1 MTDILLIA
9 ILTINTALLVI
20 ILLRKPHSTGVSQQE
35 MAKILETIQTNTEKR
50 ILDEFSRSHSNT
62 NHLFK
67 DLREELQHS
76 IGKYSDSQMKNI
88 LEVSKVQN
96 TQFELIRKSVEERLL
111 QLQKENTKKLE
122 EMRRT
127 VDEKLHTTL
136 EKRLGEAFHFVS
148 ERLEK
153 VHQGLGDMQ
162 KLAAGVGDLK
172 KVLSNV
178 KTRGTLGEIQLK
190 NQLDFLLAPQQ
201 YGENVHIKEG
211 TNNFVEF
218 AIKLPGRMDKDK
230 SVWLPVDS
238 KFPLDK
244 YEALLNEYENG
255 DKESIAQAGKQ
266 LAQDIKGF
274 AKDIS
279 SKYIDPPNTTD
290 FALMYLPVEGLYAEV
305 LRFKGLFEILQRD
318 HRIVPVGPT
327 TLAAILNSLQMG
339 FKTLA
344 IEKRSSEVWELL
356 AAVKTQFGR
365 FGELLDKTQKKLN
378 EASKSIETAS
388 KTTRRI
394 EGKLNDVQELPSAT
408 AKKVLESKK

>member
-1 MTDILLIA
+1 MTTILQAAILLVTLILLI
-9 ILTINTALLVI
+9 LLLIQNRKLKNQSHDQI
-20 ILLRKPHSTGVSQQE
+20 IKLIEDYQNRG
-35 MAKILETIQTNTEKR
+35 EKR
-50 ILDEFSRSHSNT
+50 ILDEFSRSHANT

-76 IGKYSDSQMKNI
+76 IGKYSDSQMKI

-122 EMRRT
+122 EMRKT
-127 VDEKLHTTL
+127 VDEQLHSTL
-136 EKRLGEAFHFVS
+136 EKRLAEAFRFVS
-148 ERLEK
+148 DRLEK

-190 NQLDFLLAPQQ
+190 NQLDFLLTPQQ
-201 YGENVHIKEG
+201 YGENVHIREG
-211 TNNFVEF
+211 TSNFVEF

-244 YEALLNEYENG
+244 YESLLNEYENG

-305 LRFKGLFEILQRD
+305 LRYRGLFEILQREL
-318 HRIVPVGPT
+318 RVIPVGPT

-339 FKTLA
+339 FRTLD

-365 FGELLDKTQKKLN
+365 FGELLDKTQKKLS

-388 KTTRRI
+388 KTTRKI